1 MGQQQQHT
9 SSNKQTSRAIGSQ
22 KPGGGHLLHIFLAV
36 LLVVPVAYNNLSI
49 LKYLSDGRTTN
60 YADDRNEPTRKTTT
74 RAKPKIAVMSS
85 FVPNRNVN
93 PPPRLNGDYFDH
105 IINKACYSYIWGYDF
120 IFNTTYGFDD
130 TYPKW
135 HWLDFGAWNK
145 VPHLKSRIRDYDW
158 IFYTDTDFI
167 IQDIMR
173 PLESFVNEWELY
185 GKKNV
190 QLFLPTDRYGPM
202 EFLFSN
208 FAFLIRNSNFGHSIL
223 NYWDDFV
230 RVRGIV
236 FMCFVGYN
244 ILCISY
250 C

>member
-190 QLFLPTDRYGPM
+190 QLFLPTHHRHR
-202 EFLFSN
+202 L
-208 FAFLIRNSNFGHSIL
+208 
-223 NYWDDFV
+223 
-230 RVRGIV
+230 
-236 FMCFVGYN
+236 
-244 ILCISY
+244 
-250 C
+250 